1 MRYTPD
7 NNDIIF
13 DFEDNYLCSGIPTWI
28 LTVKIYFCMFGRDGE
43 MNVNDILEP
52 DYQFV
57 LLMMFLALS
66 TLRKIH
72 SN

>member
-1 MRYTPD
+1 
-7 NNDIIF
+7 
-13 DFEDNYLCSGIPTWI
+13 
-28 LTVKIYFCMFGRDGE
+28 MFGRDGE

-66 TLRKIH
+66 ILRKIL
-72 SN
+72 SNYS